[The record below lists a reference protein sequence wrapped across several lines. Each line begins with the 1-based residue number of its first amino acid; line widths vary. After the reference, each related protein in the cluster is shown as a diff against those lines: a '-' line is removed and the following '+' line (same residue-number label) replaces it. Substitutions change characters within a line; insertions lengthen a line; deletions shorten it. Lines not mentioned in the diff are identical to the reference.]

1 MKRFHKLIG
10 IVLSLTMITLISGCG
25 GSSSSTPTTSTSGAT
40 GIVSLNIT
48 DAPLWKLDNTE
59 VTEVN
64 IAVIDIEYR
73 HDDGSWTEA
82 DDFVPQ
88 TFNLIELQNGNSLHL
103 GDMVLPV
110 GHYTE
115 IRFILDIPEKDAEV
129 KSNPDCNITF
139 VEKDDEGVVID
150 EWTKPLFVPSGGQ
163 SGYKAKCDFE
173 ITAEAQIAITAD
185 WDASRSVVSAGNS
198 GKYLLKP
205 VIRCVVTELSGWING
220 TVVDIEKFDNA
231 NDSLVVYA
239 YEDSTYD
246 EGEKVEIDGDRFP
259 NAVTSSRVNMSDG
272 NFTLAFLGAGVY
284 DLVTVNTNT
293 TDDVIEV
300 SVVDEEEYD
309 INGIV
314 IKVSKGNETL
324 VDVNTSDYPPTP

>member
-10 IVLSLTMITLISGCG
+10 IILSLTMITLISGCG
-25 GSSSSTPTTSTSGAT
+25 GSSSSSPTGAT

-48 DAPLWKLDNTE
+48 DAPLWKLDNKE

-88 TFNLIELQNGNSLHL
+88 TFNLIELQKGNSLHL

-139 VEKDDEGVVID
+139 VERDEKGTIID
-150 EWTKPLFVPSGGQ
+150 EWTEPLFVPSGGQ

-205 VIRCVVTELSGWING
+205 VIRCLVTELSGWING
-220 TVVDIEKFDNA
+220 TVVDVAGFDA

-239 YEDSTYD
+239 YKDGIYTDNEPED
-246 EGEKVEIDGDRFP
+246 FA
-259 NAVTSSRVNMSDG
+259 NAVSSDFVNMTDG
-272 NFTLAFLGAGVY
+272 NFTLPYLEEGQY

-293 TDDVIEV
+293 TDDVIVV

-309 INGIV
+309 IDGIV